1 MGTSIETVTGD
12 SWRNLM
18 SRLVVV
24 LFSCMFVWTLA
35 GQQAQAASQFTPG
48 TSAIMQM
55 KVPVGQSETVNSAA
69 DISNL
74 VVGDPDVA
82 DASPLGTRAFYVL
95 GRKTG
100 RTNLSLY
107 DASDNLLGVINV
119 EVTFDTSGLRDALRT
134 VLPRENI
141 KVRSVNGRVLLQG
154 TVLSSTAAAR
164 AVQVARDFAGD
175 NVTNA
180 MTVGASQ
187 QVTLEVRFIEAKR
200 NSSRDLSV
208 NYRVSAP
215 GITFQPFGQ
224 PVSDA
229 TPLASNAAV
238 APFGRFVAD
247 MLTGGASADIIIQA
261 LEKNGTARRLAEPN
275 LTALSGETASF
286 LAGGEFPIPVAQD
299 NNSITIEYKKFGV
312 SLAFTPTVLDNGLI
326 NLMIEPE
333 VSEADYSRT
342 VDAGLLKVP
351 SLIVRRTKTT
361 VELRD
366 GQSIS
371 IAGLLQTFNARSA
384 DQIPWLGDVPVLGAL
399 FRSSGFQKQET
410 DLLVII
416 TPRLAKPVDPSK
428 RIPTP
433 LDLTASSNDEELF
446 LLGKVEVDRNYVSF
460 IENGGHVQGPYGH
473 MIDLPGG
480 SNAIVTK

>member
-1 MGTSIETVTGD
+1 MSIMTNTLAG
-12 SWRNLM
+12 SSLRNLM
-18 SRLVVV
+18 ARLVVV
-24 LFSCMFVWTLA
+24 LFSCMCVWTLA
-35 GQQAQAASQFTPG
+35 ISQVQAATQFSPDTG
-48 TSAIMQM
+48 TIQQM
-55 KVPVGQSETVNSAA
+55 KVPVGQSETVKSGA
-69 DISNL
+69 DIANL
-74 VVGDPDVA
+74 VVGDPEIA
-82 DASPLGTRAFYVL
+82 DASPLGTRSFYIL

-107 DASDNLLGVINV
+107 DADDKLLGVINV
-119 EVTFDTSGLRDALRT
+119 EVTFDTRGLKDALRT

-154 TVLSSTAAAR
+154 AVRSSTAAAR
-164 AVQVARDFAGD
+164 AIQVAKDFAGD

-200 NSSRDLSV
+200 NASRDLGV
-208 NYRVSAP
+208 NYSVSAG
-215 GITFQPFGQ
+215 GISFQPFGN
-224 PVSDA
+224 A
-229 TPLASNAAV
+229 LASNAAT
-238 APFGRFVAD
+238 APFGRLVAD
-247 MLTGGASADIIIQA
+247 MLTGGASADIIVQA
-261 LEKNGTARRLAEPN
+261 LEKKGAARRLAEPN

-286 LAGGEFPIPVAQD
+286 LAGGEFPVPVAQD
-299 NNSITIEYKKFGV
+299 DNKISIEFKKFGV

-326 NLMIEPE
+326 NLAIEPE
-333 VSEADYSRT
+333 VSELDFSRT
-342 VDAGLLKVP
+342 VTTSAIQIP
-351 SLIVRRTKTT
+351 SLIVRRTRTT

-371 IAGLLQTFNARSA
+371 IAGLLQTFNARNA
-384 DQIPWLGDVPVLGAL
+384 DQIPWLGDVPVLGSL
-399 FRSSGFQKQET
+399 FRSSGFQKSET

-446 LLGKVEVDRNYVSF
+446 LHGKVEVSRNYQSF
-460 IENGGHVQGPYGH
+460 IENGGHVKGPYGH
-473 MIDLPGG
+473 MIDMPGG

>member
-1 MGTSIETVTGD
+1 MSIMTNTLPD
-12 SWRNLM
+12 SSLRNLM
-18 SRLVVV
+18 ARLVVV

-35 GQQAQAASQFTPG
+35 VNQVEAATKFSPG
-48 TSAIMQM
+48 TGTIQQM
-55 KVPVGQSETVNSAA
+55 KVPVGQSETVKSGA

-74 VVGDPDVA
+74 VVGDPEIA
-82 DASPLGTRAFYVL
+82 DASPLGTRSFYIL

-107 DASDNLLGVINV
+107 DADDKLLGVIGV
-119 EVTFDTSGLRDALRT
+119 EVTFDTRGLKDALRT
-134 VLPRENI
+134 VLPREKI

-154 TVLSSTAAAR
+154 AVRSSTAAAR
-164 AVQVARDFAGD
+164 AMQVAKDFAGN

-200 NSSRDLSV
+200 NASRDLGV
-208 NYRVSAP
+208 NYSVSAG
-215 GITFQPFGQ
+215 GISFQPFGN
-224 PVSDA
+224 A
-229 TPLASNAAV
+229 LASNAAT
-238 APFGRFVAD
+238 APFGRLVAD
-247 MLTGGASADIIIQA
+247 MLTGGASADIIVQA
-261 LEKNGTARRLAEPN
+261 LEKKGAARRLAEPN

-299 NNSITIEYKKFGV
+299 NDTISVEFKKFGV

-326 NLMIEPE
+326 NLAIEPE
-333 VSEADYSRT
+333 VSELDFSRT
-342 VDAGLLKVP
+342 VTTSAIQIP
-351 SLIVRRTKTT
+351 SLIVRRTRTT

-371 IAGLLQTFNARSA
+371 IAGLLQTFNARNA
-384 DQIPWLGDVPVLGAL
+384 DQIPWLGDVPVLGSL
-399 FRSSGFQKQET
+399 FRSSGFQKSET

-416 TPRLAKPVDPSK
+416 TPRLAKPVDPTK

-446 LLGKVEVDRNYVSF
+446 LYGKVEVSRNYLSF
-460 IENGGHVQGPYGH
+460 IENGGEIKGPYGH

>member
-1 MGTSIETVTGD
+1 MSIITNTLPGSSLRD
-12 SWRNLM
+12 M
-18 SRLVVV
+18 MARLVVV
-24 LFSCMFVWTLA
+24 LVSCMFVWTVA
-35 GQQAQAASQFTPG
+35 ISQAEATTRFNPG
-48 TSAIMQM
+48 TSSIMQM
-55 KVPVGQSETVNSAA
+55 KVPVGQSETVKSGA

-74 VVGDPDVA
+74 VVGDPDIA
-82 DASPLGTRAFYVL
+82 DASPLGTRSFYIL

-107 DASDNLLGVINV
+107 DADDKLLGVISV
-119 EVTFDTSGLRDALRT
+119 EVTFDTKGLKDALRT
-134 VLPRENI
+134 VLPREKI

-154 TVLSSTAAAR
+154 AVRSSTAAAR
-164 AVQVARDFAGD
+164 AIQVAKDFAGD

-200 NSSRDLSV
+200 NASRDLGV
-208 NYRVSAP
+208 NYSVSAG
-215 GITFQPFGQ
+215 GISFQPFGN
-224 PVSDA
+224 A
-229 TPLASNAAV
+229 LASNAAT
-238 APFGRFVAD
+238 APFGRLIAD
-247 MLTGGASADIIIQA
+247 MLTGGASADIIVQA
-261 LEKNGTARRLAEPN
+261 LEKKGAARRLAEPN

-286 LAGGEFPIPVAQD
+286 LAGGEFPVPVAQED
-299 NNSITIEYKKFGV
+299 NKISIEFKKFGV

-326 NLMIEPE
+326 NLAIEPE
-333 VSEADYSRT
+333 VSELDFSRT
-342 VDAGLLKVP
+342 VTTSAIQIP
-351 SLIVRRTKTT
+351 SLIVRRTRTT

-371 IAGLLQTFNARSA
+371 IAGLLQTFNARNA
-384 DQIPWLGDVPVLGAL
+384 DQIPWLGDVPVLGSL
-399 FRSSGFQKQET
+399 FRSSGFQKSET

-433 LDLTASSNDEELF
+433 LDMTASSNDEELF
-446 LLGKVEVDRNYVSF
+446 LHGKVEVSRNYQSF
-460 IENGGHVQGPYGH
+460 IENGGHVKGPYGH
-473 MIDLPGG
+473 MIDMPGG

>member
-1 MGTSIETVTGD
+1 MSIMTNTLPG
-12 SWRNLM
+12 SSLRNLM
-18 SRLVVV
+18 ARLVVV
-24 LFSCMFVWTLA
+24 LFSCMCVWTLA
-35 GQQAQAASQFTPG
+35 VNQAEAATQFSPG
-48 TSAIMQM
+48 TGTIQQM
-55 KVPVGQSETVNSAA
+55 KVPVGQSETVKSGA

-74 VVGDPDVA
+74 VVGDPEIA
-82 DASPLGTRAFYVL
+82 DASPLGTRSFYIL

-107 DASDNLLGVINV
+107 DADDKLLGVISV
-119 EVTFDTSGLRDALRT
+119 EVTFDTRGLKDALRT

-154 TVLSSTAAAR
+154 AVRSSTAAAR
-164 AVQVARDFAGD
+164 AMQVAKDFAGD
-175 NVTNA
+175 KVTNA

-200 NSSRDLSV
+200 NASRDLGV
-208 NYRVSAP
+208 NYSVSAG
-215 GITFQPFGQ
+215 GISFQPFGG
-224 PVSDA
+224 A
-229 TPLASNAAV
+229 LASNAAT
-238 APFGRFVAD
+238 APFGRLVAD
-247 MLTGGASADIIIQA
+247 MLTGGASADIIVQA
-261 LEKNGTARRLAEPN
+261 LEKKGAARRLAEPN

-286 LAGGEFPIPVAQD
+286 LAGGEFPVPVAQED
-299 NNSITIEYKKFGV
+299 NKISIEFKKFGV

-326 NLMIEPE
+326 NLAIEPE
-333 VSEADYSRT
+333 VSELDFSRT
-342 VDAGLLKVP
+342 VTTSAIQIP
-351 SLIVRRTKTT
+351 SLIVRRTRTT

-371 IAGLLQTFNARSA
+371 IAGLLQTFNARNA
-384 DQIPWLGDVPVLGAL
+384 DQIPWLGDVPVLGSL
-399 FRSSGFQKQET
+399 FRSSGFQKSET

-416 TPRLAKPVDPSK
+416 TPRLAKPVDPTK

-446 LLGKVEVDRNYVSF
+446 LHGKVEVSRNYLSF
-460 IENGGHVQGPYGH
+460 IENGGEIKGPYGH
-473 MIDLPGG
+473 IIDLPGG

>member
-1 MGTSIETVTGD
+1 MSIMTNTLAGSSLRE
-12 SWRNLM
+12 LM
-18 SRLVVV
+18 ARLVVV
-24 LFSCMFVWTLA
+24 LFSCMCVWTLA
-35 GQQAQAASQFTPG
+35 ISQVEAATQFSPDTG
-48 TSAIMQM
+48 TIQQM
-55 KVPVGQSETVNSAA
+55 KVPVGQSETVKSGA
-69 DISNL
+69 DVANL
-74 VVGDPDVA
+74 VVGDPEIA
-82 DASPLGTRAFYVL
+82 DASPLGTRSFYIL

-107 DASDNLLGVINV
+107 DADDKLLGVINV
-119 EVTFDTSGLRDALRT
+119 EVTFDTRGLKDALRT

-154 TVLSSTAAAR
+154 AVRSATAAAR
-164 AVQVARDFAGD
+164 AIQVAKDFAGD

-200 NSSRDLSV
+200 NASRDLGV
-208 NYRVSAP
+208 NYAVSAG
-215 GITFQPFGQ
+215 GISFQPFGN
-224 PVSDA
+224 A
-229 TPLASNAAV
+229 LASNAAT
-238 APFGRFVAD
+238 APFGRLVAD
-247 MLTGGASADIIIQA
+247 MLTGGASADIIVQA
-261 LEKNGTARRLAEPN
+261 LEKKGAARRLAEPN

-286 LAGGEFPIPVAQD
+286 LAGGEFPVPVAQD
-299 NNSITIEYKKFGV
+299 DNKISIEFKKFGV

-326 NLMIEPE
+326 NLAIEPE
-333 VSEADYSRT
+333 VSELDFSRT
-342 VDAGLLKVP
+342 VTTSAIQIP
-351 SLIVRRTKTT
+351 SLIVRRTRTT

-371 IAGLLQTFNARSA
+371 IAGLLQTFNARNA
-384 DQIPWLGDVPVLGAL
+384 DQIPWLGDVPVLGSL
-399 FRSSGFQKQET
+399 FRSSGFQKSET

-446 LLGKVEVDRNYVSF
+446 LHGKVEVSRNYQSF
-460 IENGGHVQGPYGH
+460 IENGGHVKGPYGH
-473 MIDLPGG
+473 MIDMPGG

>member
-1 MGTSIETVTGD
+1 MSIMTNTLPG
-12 SWRNLM
+12 SNLRNLM
-18 SRLVVV
+18 ARLVVV
-24 LFSCMFVWTLA
+24 LFSCMCVWTLA
-35 GQQAQAASQFTPG
+35 VNQVEAATQFSPG
-48 TSAIMQM
+48 TGTIQQM
-55 KVPVGQSETVNSAA
+55 KVPVGQSETVKSGA

-74 VVGDPDVA
+74 VVGDPEIA
-82 DASPLGTRAFYVL
+82 DASPLGTRSFYVL
-95 GRKTG
+95 GRKIG

-107 DASDNLLGVINV
+107 DADDKLLGVINV
-119 EVTFDTSGLRDALRT
+119 EVTFDTRGLKDALRT

-154 TVLSSTAAAR
+154 AVRSSTAAAR
-164 AVQVARDFAGD
+164 AIQVAKDFAGD

-200 NSSRDLSV
+200 NSSRDLGV
-208 NYRVSAP
+208 NYRVSAG

-224 PVSDA
+224 PVSNA
-229 TPLASNAAV
+229 TPLASSAASS
-238 APFGRFVAD
+238 PFGRLIAD

-261 LEKNGTARRLAEPN
+261 LEKNGVARRLAEPN

-299 NNSITIEYKKFGV
+299 NNNITIEFKKFGV

-342 VDAGLLKVP
+342 VDTVSAKVP

-384 DQIPWLGDVPVLGAL
+384 DQIPWLGDVPVLGTL
-399 FRSSGFQKQET
+399 FRSSGFQKHET

-416 TPRLAKPVDPSK
+416 TPRLVKPVDPSK

-446 LLGKVEVDRNYVSF
+446 LYGKVEVSRNYLSF
-460 IENGGHVQGPYGH
+460 IENGGHVKGPYGH

>member
-1 MGTSIETVTGD
+1 MGTSIEVSPGN
-12 SWRNLM
+12 SWRNPM
-18 SRLVVV
+18 SRLVIV
-24 LFSCMFVWTLA
+24 LFSCICVWTLA
-35 GQQAQAASQFTPG
+35 GQQARAAKQFKPG
-48 TSAIMQM
+48 TSTVMQM
-55 KVPVGQSETVNSAA
+55 KVPVGQSETVKSAA

-74 VVGDPDVA
+74 VVGDPEIA
-82 DASPLGTRAFYVL
+82 DASPLGTRSFYIL

-119 EVTFDTSGLRDALRT
+119 EVTFDTSGLKDALRT

-141 KVRSVNGRVLLQG
+141 KVRSINGRVLLQG
-154 TVLSSTAAAR
+154 AVRSSTAAAR
-164 AVQVARDFAGD
+164 AVQVAKDFAGS

-200 NSSRDLSV
+200 NASRDLGV
-208 NYRVSAP
+208 NYSVSAG
-215 GITFQPFGQ
+215 GISFQPFG
-224 PVSDA
+224 SA
-229 TPLASNAAV
+229 LASNAAT
-238 APFGRFVAD
+238 APFGRLVAD
-247 MLTGGASADIIIQA
+247 MLTGGASADIIVQA
-261 LEKNGTARRLAEPN
+261 LEKKGAARRLAEPN

-286 LAGGEFPIPVAQD
+286 LAGGEFPVPVAQD
-299 NNSITIEYKKFGV
+299 NDKISIEFKKFGV

-326 NLMIEPE
+326 NLAIEPE
-333 VSEADYSRT
+333 VSELDFSRT
-342 VDAGLLKVP
+342 VTTSAIQIP
-351 SLIVRRTKTT
+351 SLIVRRTRTT

-371 IAGLLQTFNARSA
+371 IAGLLQTFNSRNA
-384 DQIPWLGDVPVLGAL
+384 DQIPWLGDVPVLGSL
-399 FRSSGFQKQET
+399 FRSSGFQKSET

-446 LLGKVEVDRNYVSF
+446 MHGKVEVSRNYLSF
-460 IENGGHVQGPYGH
+460 IENGGHVKGPYGH

>member
-1 MGTSIETVTGD
+1 
-12 SWRNLM
+12 
-18 SRLVVV
+18 
-24 LFSCMFVWTLA
+24 
-35 GQQAQAASQFTPG
+35 
-48 TSAIMQM
+48 M
-55 KVPVGQSETVNSAA
+55 KVPVGQSETVKSGA

-74 VVGDPDVA
+74 VVGDPEIA
-82 DASPLGTRAFYVL
+82 DASPLGTRSFYIL

-107 DASDNLLGVINV
+107 DADDKLLGVINV
-119 EVTFDTSGLRDALRT
+119 EVTFDTRGLKDALRT
-134 VLPRENI
+134 VLPREKI

-154 TVLSSTAAAR
+154 AVRSSTAAAR
-164 AVQVARDFAGD
+164 AMQVAKDFAGD

-200 NSSRDLSV
+200 NASRDLGV
-208 NYRVSAP
+208 NYSVSAG
-215 GITFQPFGQ
+215 GISFQPFGN
-224 PVSDA
+224 A
-229 TPLASNAAV
+229 LASNAAT
-238 APFGRFVAD
+238 APFGRLIAD
-247 MLTGGASADIIIQA
+247 MLTGGASADIIVQA
-261 LEKNGTARRLAEPN
+261 LEKKGAARRLAEPN

-286 LAGGEFPIPVAQD
+286 LAGGEFPVPVAQD
-299 NNSITIEYKKFGV
+299 DDKISIEFKKFGV

-326 NLMIEPE
+326 NLAIEPE
-333 VSEADYSRT
+333 VSELDFSRT
-342 VDAGLLKVP
+342 VTTSAIQIP
-351 SLIVRRTKTT
+351 SLIVRRTRTT

-371 IAGLLQTFNARSA
+371 IAGLLQTFNARNA
-384 DQIPWLGDVPVLGAL
+384 DQIPWLGDVPVLGSL
-399 FRSSGFQKQET
+399 FRSSGFQKSET

-416 TPRLAKPVDPSK
+416 TPRLAKPVDPTK

-446 LLGKVEVDRNYVSF
+446 LHGKVEVSRNYLSF
-460 IENGGHVQGPYGH
+460 IENGGEIKGPYGH

>member
-1 MGTSIETVTGD
+1 MGTSIETLPGN
-12 SWRNLM
+12 SWRSMM
-18 SRLVVV
+18 SRLVIV
-24 LFSCMFVWTLA
+24 LFSCMCVWTVA
-35 GQQAQAASQFTPG
+35 GQQAQAAQQFKPG
-48 TSAIMQM
+48 TSLVMRM
-55 KVPVGQSETVNSAA
+55 KVPVGQSETVKSVA

-74 VVGDPDVA
+74 VVGDPDIA
-82 DASPLGTRAFYVL
+82 DASPLGTRAFYIL

-154 TVLSSTAAAR
+154 VVHSATAAAR
-164 AVQVARDFAGD
+164 AMQVAKDFAGN

-200 NSSRDLSV
+200 NASRDLGVNYSV
-208 NYRVSAP
+208 NAG
-215 GITFQPFGQ
+215 GIRFQPFG
-224 PVSDA
+224 SA
-229 TPLASNAAV
+229 LASNAATT
-238 APFGRFVAD
+238 PFGRFVAD
-247 MLTGGASADIIIQA
+247 MLTGGMSADIIVQA
-261 LEKNGTARRLAEPN
+261 LEKKGAARRLAEPN

-286 LAGGEFPIPVAQD
+286 LAGGEFPVPVAQD
-299 NNSITIEYKKFGV
+299 SDKISIEYKKFGV

-326 NLMIEPE
+326 NLAIEPE
-333 VSEADYSRT
+333 VSELDFSRT
-342 VDAGLLKVP
+342 VTTSAIQIP

-371 IAGLLQTFNARSA
+371 IAGLLQTFNSRNA
-384 DQIPWLGDVPVLGAL
+384 DQLPWLGDVPVLGSL
-399 FRSSGFQKQET
+399 FRSSGFQKSET

-433 LDLTASSNDEELF
+433 LDLTSSSNDEELF
-446 LLGKVEVDRNYVSF
+446 LHGKVEVSRNYLSF
-460 IENGGHVQGPYGH
+460 IENGGHVKGPYGH

>member
-1 MGTSIETVTGD
+1 MTNTLAGS
-12 SWRNLM
+12 SLRNLM
-18 SRLVVV
+18 ARLVVV
-24 LFSCMFVWTLA
+24 LFSCMCVWTLA
-35 GQQAQAASQFTPG
+35 ISQVQAATQFNPDTG
-48 TSAIMQM
+48 TIQQM
-55 KVPVGQSETVNSAA
+55 KVPVGQSETVKSGA
-69 DISNL
+69 DIANL
-74 VVGDPDVA
+74 VVGDPEIA
-82 DASPLGTRAFYVL
+82 DASPLGTRSFYIL

-107 DASDNLLGVINV
+107 DADDKLLGVINV
-119 EVTFDTSGLRDALRT
+119 EVTFDTRGLKDALRT

-154 TVLSSTAAAR
+154 AVRSSTAAAR
-164 AVQVARDFAGD
+164 AIQVAKDFAGD

-200 NSSRDLSV
+200 NASRDLGV
-208 NYRVSAP
+208 NYSVSAG
-215 GITFQPFGQ
+215 GISFQPFGN
-224 PVSDA
+224 A
-229 TPLASNAAV
+229 LASNAAT
-238 APFGRFVAD
+238 APFGRLVAD
-247 MLTGGASADIIIQA
+247 MLTGGASADIIVQA
-261 LEKNGTARRLAEPN
+261 LEKKGAARRLAEPN

-286 LAGGEFPIPVAQD
+286 LAGGEFPVPVAQD
-299 NNSITIEYKKFGV
+299 DNKISIEFKKFGV

-326 NLMIEPE
+326 NLAIEPE
-333 VSEADYSRT
+333 VSELDFSRT
-342 VDAGLLKVP
+342 VTTSAIQIP
-351 SLIVRRTKTT
+351 SLIVRRTRTT

-371 IAGLLQTFNARSA
+371 IAGLLQTFNARNA
-384 DQIPWLGDVPVLGAL
+384 DQIPWLGDVPVLGSL
-399 FRSSGFQKQET
+399 FRSSGFQKSET

-446 LLGKVEVDRNYVSF
+446 LHGKVEVSRNYQSF
-460 IENGGHVQGPYGH
+460 IENGGHVKGPYGH
-473 MIDLPGG
+473 MIDMPGG

>member
-1 MGTSIETVTGD
+1 MTNTLAGSSLRD
-12 SWRNLM
+12 LM
-18 SRLVVV
+18 ARLVVV
-24 LFSCMFVWTLA
+24 LFSCMCVWTLA
-35 GQQAQAASQFTPG
+35 ISQVEAATQFRPDTG
-48 TSAIMQM
+48 TIQQM
-55 KVPVGQSETVNSAA
+55 KVPVGQSETVKSGA
-69 DISNL
+69 DIANL
-74 VVGDPDVA
+74 VVGDPEIA
-82 DASPLGTRAFYVL
+82 DASPLGTRSFYIL

-107 DASDNLLGVINV
+107 DADDKLLGVISV
-119 EVTFDTSGLRDALRT
+119 EVTFDTRGLKDALRT

-154 TVLSSTAAAR
+154 AVRSATAAAR
-164 AVQVARDFAGD
+164 AIQVAKDFAGD

-200 NSSRDLSV
+200 NASRDLGV
-208 NYRVSAP
+208 NYAVSAG
-215 GITFQPFGQ
+215 GISFQPFGN
-224 PVSDA
+224 A
-229 TPLASNAAV
+229 LASNAAT
-238 APFGRFVAD
+238 APFGRLVAD
-247 MLTGGASADIIIQA
+247 MLTGGASADIIVQA
-261 LEKNGTARRLAEPN
+261 LEKKGAARRLAEPN

-286 LAGGEFPIPVAQD
+286 LAGGEFPVPVAQD
-299 NNSITIEYKKFGV
+299 DNKISIEFKKFGV

-326 NLMIEPE
+326 NLAIEPE
-333 VSEADYSRT
+333 VSELDFSRT
-342 VDAGLLKVP
+342 VTTSAIQIP
-351 SLIVRRTKTT
+351 SLIVRRTRTT

-371 IAGLLQTFNARSA
+371 IAGLLQTFNARNA
-384 DQIPWLGDVPVLGAL
+384 DQIPWLGDVPVLGSL
-399 FRSSGFQKQET
+399 FRSSGFQKSET

-446 LLGKVEVDRNYVSF
+446 LHGKVEVSRNYQSF
-460 IENGGHVQGPYGH
+460 IENGGHVKGPYGH
-473 MIDLPGG
+473 MIDMPGG

>member
-1 MGTSIETVTGD
+1 MTTSTNLLPG
-12 SWRNLM
+12 SNWRNLM
-18 SRLVVV
+18 ARLMIV
-24 LFSCMFVWTLA
+24 LFSCMCVWTLTSH
-35 GQQAQAASQFTPG
+35 QAQAASQFTPG
-48 TSAIMQM
+48 TSKIMQM
-55 KVPVGQSETVNSAA
+55 KVPVGQSETVKSTA

-74 VVGDPDVA
+74 VVGDPDIA
-82 DASPLGTRAFYVL
+82 DASPLGTKSFYIL

-107 DASDNLLGVINV
+107 DVDDKLLGVINV
-119 EVTFDTSGLRDALRT
+119 EITFDTRGLKDALRT

-154 TVLSSTAAAR
+154 AVRSSTAAAR
-164 AVQVARDFAGD
+164 AVQVAKDFAGN

-200 NSSRDLSV
+200 NASRDLGV
-208 NYRVSAP
+208 NYSVSAG
-215 GITFQPFGQ
+215 GISFQPFGN
-224 PVSDA
+224 S
-229 TPLASNAAV
+229 LASNAAT
-238 APFGRFVAD
+238 APFGRLVAD
-247 MLTGGASADIIIQA
+247 MLTGGASADIIVQA
-261 LEKNGTARRLAEPN
+261 LEKKGAARRLAEPN

-286 LAGGEFPIPVAQD
+286 LAGGEFPVPVAQD
-299 NNSITIEYKKFGV
+299 NNKISIEFKKFGV

-326 NLMIEPE
+326 NLAIEPE
-333 VSEADYSRT
+333 VSELDFSRT
-342 VDAGLLKVP
+342 VTTSAIQIP
-351 SLIVRRTKTT
+351 SLIVRRTRTT

-371 IAGLLQTFNARSA
+371 IAGLLQTFNARNA
-384 DQIPWLGDVPVLGAL
+384 DQIPWLGDVPVLGSL
-399 FRSSGFQKQET
+399 FRSSGFQKSET

-446 LLGKVEVDRNYVSF
+446 LHGKVEVSRNYLSF
-460 IENGGHVQGPYGH
+460 IENGGHVKGPYGH

-480 SNAIVTK
+480 SNEIVTK

>member
-1 MGTSIETVTGD
+1 MSTMTNTLAGSSLRD
-12 SWRNLM
+12 LM
-18 SRLVVV
+18 ARLVVV
-24 LFSCMFVWTLA
+24 LFSCMCVWTLA
-35 GQQAQAASQFTPG
+35 ISQVEAATQFSPDTG
-48 TSAIMQM
+48 TIQQM
-55 KVPVGQSETVNSAA
+55 KVPVGQSETVKSGA
-69 DISNL
+69 DIANL
-74 VVGDPDVA
+74 VVGDPEIA
-82 DASPLGTRAFYVL
+82 DASPLGTRSFYIL

-107 DASDNLLGVINV
+107 DADDKLLGVINV
-119 EVTFDTSGLRDALRT
+119 EVTFDTRGLKDALRT

-154 TVLSSTAAAR
+154 AVRSSTAAAR
-164 AVQVARDFAGD
+164 AIQVAKDFAGD
-175 NVTNA
+175 NVSNA

-200 NSSRDLSV
+200 NASRDLGV
-208 NYRVSAP
+208 NYSVSAG
-215 GITFQPFGQ
+215 GISFQPFGN
-224 PVSDA
+224 A
-229 TPLASNAAV
+229 LASNAAT
-238 APFGRFVAD
+238 APFGRLVAD
-247 MLTGGASADIIIQA
+247 MLTGGASADIIVQA
-261 LEKNGTARRLAEPN
+261 LEKKGAARRLAEPN

-286 LAGGEFPIPVAQD
+286 LAGGEFPVPVAQD
-299 NNSITIEYKKFGV
+299 DNKISIEFKKFGV

-326 NLMIEPE
+326 NLAIEPE
-333 VSEADYSRT
+333 VSELDFSRT
-342 VDAGLLKVP
+342 VTTSAIQIP
-351 SLIVRRTKTT
+351 SLIVRRTRTT

-371 IAGLLQTFNARSA
+371 IAGLLQTFNARNA
-384 DQIPWLGDVPVLGAL
+384 DQIPWLGDVPVLGSL
-399 FRSSGFQKQET
+399 FRSSGFQKSET

-446 LLGKVEVDRNYVSF
+446 LHGKVEVSRNYQSF
-460 IENGGHVQGPYGH
+460 IENGGHVKGPYGH
-473 MIDLPGG
+473 MIDMPGG

>member
-1 MGTSIETVTGD
+1 MTNTLPGNSL
-12 SWRNLM
+12 RNLM
-18 SRLVVV
+18 ARLMVV
-24 LFSCMFVWTLA
+24 LFSCMCVWTLA
-35 GQQAQAASQFTPG
+35 VNQVEAATRFSPG
-48 TSAIMQM
+48 TGTIQQM
-55 KVPVGQSETVNSAA
+55 KVPVGQSETVKSGA

-74 VVGDPDVA
+74 VVGDPEIA
-82 DASPLGTRAFYVL
+82 DASPLGTRSFYIL

-107 DASDNLLGVINV
+107 DADDKLLGVINV
-119 EVTFDTSGLRDALRT
+119 EVTFDTRGLKDALRT
-134 VLPRENI
+134 VLPREKI

-154 TVLSSTAAAR
+154 AVRSSTAAAR
-164 AVQVARDFAGD
+164 AMQVAKDFAGD

-200 NSSRDLSV
+200 NASRDLGV
-208 NYRVSAP
+208 NYSVSAG
-215 GITFQPFGQ
+215 GISFQPFGN
-224 PVSDA
+224 A
-229 TPLASNAAV
+229 LASNAAT
-238 APFGRFVAD
+238 APFGRMIAD
-247 MLTGGASADIIIQA
+247 MLTGGASADIIVQA
-261 LEKNGTARRLAEPN
+261 LEKKGAARRLAEPN

-286 LAGGEFPIPVAQD
+286 LAGGEFPVPVAQD
-299 NNSITIEYKKFGV
+299 DNKISIEFKKFGV

-326 NLMIEPE
+326 NLAIEPE
-333 VSEADYSRT
+333 VSELDFSRT
-342 VDAGLLKVP
+342 VTTSAIQIP
-351 SLIVRRTKTT
+351 SLIVRRTRTT

-371 IAGLLQTFNARSA
+371 IAGLLQTFNARNA
-384 DQIPWLGDVPVLGAL
+384 DQIPWLGDVPVLGSL
-399 FRSSGFQKQET
+399 FRSSGFQKSET

-416 TPRLAKPVDPSK
+416 TPRLAKPVDPTK

-446 LLGKVEVDRNYVSF
+446 LHGKVEVSRNYLSL
-460 IENGGHVQGPYGH
+460 IENGGEIKGPYGH

>member
-1 MGTSIETVTGD
+1 MTTSTNLLPG
-12 SWRNLM
+12 SNWRNLM
-18 SRLVVV
+18 ARLMIV
-24 LFSCMFVWTLA
+24 LFSCMCVWTLTSH
-35 GQQAQAASQFTPG
+35 QAQAANQFTPG
-48 TSAIMQM
+48 TSKIMQM
-55 KVPVGQSETVNSAA
+55 KVPVGQSETVKSTA

-74 VVGDPDVA
+74 VVGDPDIA
-82 DASPLGTRAFYVL
+82 DASPLGTKSFYIL

-107 DASDNLLGVINV
+107 DVDDKLLGVINV
-119 EVTFDTSGLRDALRT
+119 EITFDTRGLKDALRT

-154 TVLSSTAAAR
+154 AVRSSTAAAR
-164 AVQVARDFAGD
+164 AVQVAKDFAGN

-200 NSSRDLSV
+200 NASRDLGV
-208 NYRVSAP
+208 NYSVSAG
-215 GITFQPFGQ
+215 GISFQPFGN
-224 PVSDA
+224 S
-229 TPLASNAAV
+229 LASNAAT
-238 APFGRFVAD
+238 APFGRLVAD
-247 MLTGGASADIIIQA
+247 MLTGGASADIIVQA
-261 LEKNGTARRLAEPN
+261 LEKKGAARRLAEPN

-286 LAGGEFPIPVAQD
+286 LAGGEFPVPVAQD
-299 NNSITIEYKKFGV
+299 NNKISIEFKKFGV

-326 NLMIEPE
+326 NLAIEPE
-333 VSEADYSRT
+333 VSELDFSRT
-342 VDAGLLKVP
+342 VTTSAIQIP
-351 SLIVRRTKTT
+351 SLIVRRTRTT

-371 IAGLLQTFNARSA
+371 IAGLLQTFNARNA
-384 DQIPWLGDVPVLGAL
+384 DQIPWLGDVPVLGSL
-399 FRSSGFQKQET
+399 FRSSGFQKSET

-446 LLGKVEVDRNYVSF
+446 LHGKVEVSRNYLSF
-460 IENGGHVQGPYGH
+460 IENGGHVKGPYGH

-480 SNAIVTK
+480 SNEIVTK

>member
-1 MGTSIETVTGD
+1 
-12 SWRNLM
+12 
-18 SRLVVV
+18 
-24 LFSCMFVWTLA
+24 
-35 GQQAQAASQFTPG
+35 
-48 TSAIMQM
+48 
-55 KVPVGQSETVNSAA
+55 SETVKSGA
-69 DISNL
+69 DIANL
-74 VVGDPDVA
+74 VVGDPEIA
-82 DASPLGTRAFYVL
+82 DASPLGTRSFYIL

-107 DASDNLLGVINV
+107 DADDKLLGVINV
-119 EVTFDTSGLRDALRT
+119 EVTFDTRGLKDALRT

-154 TVLSSTAAAR
+154 AVRSSTAAAR
-164 AVQVARDFAGD
+164 AIQVAKDFAGD

-200 NSSRDLSV
+200 NASRDLGV
-208 NYRVSAP
+208 NYSVSAG
-215 GITFQPFGQ
+215 GISFQPFGN
-224 PVSDA
+224 A
-229 TPLASNAAV
+229 LASNAAT
-238 APFGRFVAD
+238 APFGRLVAD
-247 MLTGGASADIIIQA
+247 MLTGGASADIIVQA
-261 LEKNGTARRLAEPN
+261 LEKKGAARRLAEPN

-286 LAGGEFPIPVAQD
+286 LAGGEFPVPVAQD
-299 NNSITIEYKKFGV
+299 DNKISIEFKKFGV

-326 NLMIEPE
+326 NLAIEPE
-333 VSEADYSRT
+333 VSELDFSRT
-342 VDAGLLKVP
+342 VTTSAIQIP
-351 SLIVRRTKTT
+351 SLIVRRTRTT

-371 IAGLLQTFNARSA
+371 IAGLLQTFNARNA
-384 DQIPWLGDVPVLGAL
+384 DQIPWLGDVPVLGSL
-399 FRSSGFQKQET
+399 FRSSGFQKSET

-446 LLGKVEVDRNYVSF
+446 LHGKVEVSRNYQSF
-460 IENGGHVQGPYGH
+460 IENGGHVKGPYGH
-473 MIDLPGG
+473 MIDMPGG

>member
-1 MGTSIETVTGD
+1 MSIMTNTLPG
-12 SWRNLM
+12 SSLRNLTA
-18 SRLVVV
+18 RLVVV
-24 LFSCMFVWTLA
+24 LFSCMCVWTLA
-35 GQQAQAASQFTPG
+35 ISQVEAATQFSPG
-48 TSAIMQM
+48 TGTIQQM
-55 KVPVGQSETVNSAA
+55 KVPVGQSETVKSGA
-69 DISNL
+69 DIANL
-74 VVGDPDVA
+74 VVGDPEIA
-82 DASPLGTRAFYVL
+82 DASPLGTRSFYIL

-107 DASDNLLGVINV
+107 DADDKLLGVINV
-119 EVTFDTSGLRDALRT
+119 EVTFDTRGLKDALRT
-134 VLPRENI
+134 VLPREKI

-154 TVLSSTAAAR
+154 AVRSSTAAAR
-164 AVQVARDFAGD
+164 AIQVAKDFAGD

-200 NSSRDLSV
+200 NTSRDLGV
-208 NYRVSAP
+208 NYSVSAG
-215 GITFQPFGQ
+215 GISFQPFGT
-224 PVSDA
+224 A
-229 TPLASNAAV
+229 LASNAAT
-238 APFGRFVAD
+238 APFGQLVAD
-247 MLTGGASADIIIQA
+247 MLTGGASADIIVQA
-261 LEKNGTARRLAEPN
+261 LEKKGAARRLAEPN

-286 LAGGEFPIPVAQD
+286 LAGGEFPVPVAQD
-299 NNSITIEYKKFGV
+299 DNKISIEFKKFGV

-326 NLMIEPE
+326 NLAIEPE
-333 VSEADYSRT
+333 VSELDFSRT
-342 VDAGLLKVP
+342 VTTSAIQIP
-351 SLIVRRTKTT
+351 SLIVRRTRTT

-371 IAGLLQTFNARSA
+371 IAGLLQTFNARNA
-384 DQIPWLGDVPVLGAL
+384 DQIPWLGDVPVLGSL
-399 FRSSGFQKQET
+399 FRSSGFQKSET

-446 LLGKVEVDRNYVSF
+446 LHGKVEVSRNYQSF
-460 IENGGHVQGPYGH
+460 IENGGHVKGPYGH
-473 MIDLPGG
+473 MIDMPGG

>member
-1 MGTSIETVTGD
+1 MRTSTHTLPGISRRD
-12 SWRNLM
+12 LM
-18 SRLVVV
+18 ARLVAV
-24 LFSCMFVWTLA
+24 LFSCICVWTLA
-35 GQQAQAASQFTPG
+35 SHQAQAARQFIPG
-48 TSAIMQM
+48 TNTIMQM
-55 KVPVGQSETVNSAA
+55 KVPVGQSETVKSAA

-74 VVGDPDVA
+74 VVGDPDIA
-82 DASPLGTRAFYVL
+82 DASPLGVRSFYIL

-107 DASDNLLGVINV
+107 DADNNLLGVVSV
-119 EVTFDTSGLRDALRT
+119 EVTFDTTGLKEALRT

-154 TVLSSTAAAR
+154 AVRSSTAAAR
-164 AVQVARDFAGD
+164 AIQVAKDFAGP

-200 NSSRDLSV
+200 NASRDLGV
-208 NYRVSAP
+208 NYSVSAG
-215 GITFQPFGQ
+215 GISFQPFGG
-224 PVSDA
+224 A
-229 TPLASNAAV
+229 LASNAAT
-238 APFGRFVAD
+238 APFGRLIAN

-261 LEKNGTARRLAEPN
+261 LEKKGAARRLAEPN
-275 LTALSGETASF
+275 LTALSGESASF
-286 LAGGEFPIPVAQD
+286 LAGGEFPVPVAQD
-299 NNSITIEYKKFGV
+299 NDSISIEFKKFGV

-326 NLMIEPE
+326 NLAIEPE
-333 VSEADYSRT
+333 VSELDFSRT
-342 VDAGLLKVP
+342 VTTSAIQIP

-371 IAGLLQTFNARSA
+371 IAGLLQTFNSRNA
-384 DQIPWLGDVPVLGAL
+384 DQIPWLGDVPVLGSL
-399 FRSSGFQKQET
+399 FRSSGFQKSET

-416 TPRLAKPVDPSK
+416 TPRLAKPVDPTK

-446 LLGKVEVDRNYVSF
+446 LHGKVEVSRNYLSF
-460 IENGGHVQGPYGH
+460 VENGGNIKGPYGH

>member
-1 MGTSIETVTGD
+1 MSITTNTLPG
-12 SWRNLM
+12 SSLRNLM
-18 SRLVVV
+18 ARLVVV
-24 LFSCMFVWTLA
+24 LFSCMCVWTLA
-35 GQQAQAASQFTPG
+35 VSHAEAATEFSPG
-48 TSAIMQM
+48 TDTIQQM
-55 KVPVGQSETVNSAA
+55 KVPVGQSETVKSGA
-69 DISNL
+69 DIANL
-74 VVGDPDVA
+74 VVGDPEIA
-82 DASPLGTRAFYVL
+82 DASPLGTRSFYIL

-107 DASDNLLGVINV
+107 DADDKLLGVINV
-119 EVTFDTSGLRDALRT
+119 EVTFDTRGLKDALRT

-154 TVLSSTAAAR
+154 AVRSSTAAAR
-164 AVQVARDFAGD
+164 AIQVAKDFAGD

-200 NSSRDLSV
+200 NASRDLGV
-208 NYRVSAP
+208 NYSVSAG
-215 GITFQPFGQ
+215 GISFQPFGN
-224 PVSDA
+224 A
-229 TPLASNAAV
+229 LASNAAT
-238 APFGRFVAD
+238 APFGRLIAD
-247 MLTGGASADIIIQA
+247 MLTGGASADIIVQA
-261 LEKNGTARRLAEPN
+261 LEKKGAARRLAEPN

-286 LAGGEFPIPVAQD
+286 LAGGEFPVPVAQED
-299 NNSITIEYKKFGV
+299 NKISIEFKKFGV

-326 NLMIEPE
+326 NLAIEPE
-333 VSEADYSRT
+333 VSELDFSRT
-342 VDAGLLKVP
+342 VTTSAIQIP
-351 SLIVRRTKTT
+351 SLIVRRTRTT

-371 IAGLLQTFNARSA
+371 IAGLLQTFNARNA
-384 DQIPWLGDVPVLGAL
+384 DQIPWLGDVPVLGSL
-399 FRSSGFQKQET
+399 FRSSGFQKSET

-446 LLGKVEVDRNYVSF
+446 LHGKVEVSRNYESF
-460 IENGGHVQGPYGH
+460 IENGGHVKGPYGH
-473 MIDLPGG
+473 MIDMPGG

>member
-1 MGTSIETVTGD
+1 MRTTTNTLPGISRRD
-12 SWRNLM
+12 LM
-18 SRLVVV
+18 ARLVAV
-24 LFSCMFVWTLA
+24 LFSCICMWTLA
-35 GQQAQAASQFTPG
+35 SHQAQAARQFIPG
-48 TSAIMQM
+48 TNAIMQL
-55 KVPVGQSETVNSAA
+55 KVPVGQSETVKSAA

-74 VVGDPDVA
+74 VVGDPDIA
-82 DASPLGTRAFYVL
+82 DASPLGSRSFYIL

-107 DASDNLLGVINV
+107 DADNNLLGVVSV
-119 EVTFDTSGLRDALRT
+119 EVTFDTTGLNEALRT

-141 KVRSVNGRVLLQG
+141 KVRSVNGRILLQG
-154 TVLSSTAAAR
+154 AVRSATAAAR
-164 AVQVARDFAGD
+164 AIQVATDFAGP

-200 NSSRDLSV
+200 NASRDLGV
-208 NYRVSAP
+208 NYSVSAG
-215 GITFQPFGQ
+215 GISFQPFGG
-224 PVSDA
+224 A
-229 TPLASNAAV
+229 LASNAAT
-238 APFGRFVAD
+238 APFGRLVAN

-261 LEKNGTARRLAEPN
+261 LEKKGAARRLAEPN
-275 LTALSGETASF
+275 LTALSGESASF
-286 LAGGEFPIPVAQD
+286 LAGGEFPVPVAQD
-299 NNSITIEYKKFGV
+299 NDKISIEFKKFGV

-326 NLMIEPE
+326 NLAIEPE
-333 VSEADYSRT
+333 VSELDFSRT
-342 VDAGLLKVP
+342 VTTSAIQIP

-371 IAGLLQTFNARSA
+371 IAGLLQTFNSRNA
-384 DQIPWLGDVPVLGAL
+384 DQIPWLGDVPVLGSL
-399 FRSSGFQKQET
+399 FRSSGFQKSET

-416 TPRLAKPVDPSK
+416 TPRLAKPVDPTK

-446 LLGKVEVDRNYVSF
+446 LHGKVEVSRNYLSF
-460 IENGGHVQGPYGH
+460 VENGGNIKGPYGH

>member
-1 MGTSIETVTGD
+1 MSIMTNTLAGRSLRD
-12 SWRNLM
+12 LM
-18 SRLVVV
+18 ARLVVV
-24 LFSCMFVWTLA
+24 LFSCMCVWTLA
-35 GQQAQAASQFTPG
+35 VSQVEAATQFSPDTG
-48 TSAIMQM
+48 TIQQM
-55 KVPVGQSETVNSAA
+55 KVPVGQSETVKSGA
-69 DISNL
+69 DIANL
-74 VVGDPDVA
+74 VVGDPEIA
-82 DASPLGTRAFYVL
+82 DASPLGTRSFYIL

-107 DASDNLLGVINV
+107 DADDKLLGVINV
-119 EVTFDTSGLRDALRT
+119 EVTFDTRGLKDALRT

-141 KVRSVNGRVLLQG
+141 NVRSVNGRVLLQG
-154 TVLSSTAAAR
+154 AVRSATAAAR
-164 AVQVARDFAGD
+164 AIQVAKDFAGD

-200 NSSRDLSV
+200 NASRDLGV
-208 NYRVSAP
+208 NYSVSAG
-215 GITFQPFGQ
+215 GISFQPFGN
-224 PVSDA
+224 A
-229 TPLASNAAV
+229 LASNAAT
-238 APFGRFVAD
+238 APFGRLVAD
-247 MLTGGASADIIIQA
+247 MLTGGASADIIVQA
-261 LEKNGTARRLAEPN
+261 LEKKGAARRLAEPN

-286 LAGGEFPIPVAQD
+286 LAGGEFPVPVAQD
-299 NNSITIEYKKFGV
+299 DNKISIEFKKFGV

-326 NLMIEPE
+326 NLAIEPE
-333 VSEADYSRT
+333 VSELDFSRT
-342 VDAGLLKVP
+342 VTTSAIQIP
-351 SLIVRRTKTT
+351 SLIVRRTRTT

-371 IAGLLQTFNARSA
+371 IAGLLQTFNARNA
-384 DQIPWLGDVPVLGAL
+384 DQIPWLGDVPVLGSL
-399 FRSSGFQKQET
+399 FRSSGFQKSET

-446 LLGKVEVDRNYVSF
+446 LHGKVEVSRNYQSF
-460 IENGGHVQGPYGH
+460 IENGGHVKGPYGH
-473 MIDLPGG
+473 MIDMPGG

>member
-1 MGTSIETVTGD
+1 MGTSIEALPGN
-12 SWRNLM
+12 SWRNKM
-18 SRLVVV
+18 SRLLII
-24 LFSCMFVWTLA
+24 LFSCMCVWTVA
-35 GQQAQAASQFTPG
+35 GQQAQAAKQFKPG
-48 TSAIMQM
+48 TSLVMRM
-55 KVPVGQSETVNSAA
+55 KVPVGQSETVKSVA

-74 VVGDPDVA
+74 VVGDPDIA
-82 DASPLGTRAFYVL
+82 DASPLGTRAFYIL

-107 DASDNLLGVINV
+107 DAGDNLLGVINV
-119 EVTFDTSGLRDALRT
+119 EVTFDTSGLKDALRT
-134 VLPRENI
+134 VLPREKI

-154 TVLSSTAAAR
+154 AVRSSTAAAR
-164 AVQVARDFAGD
+164 AMQVAKDFAGD

-200 NSSRDLSV
+200 NASRDLGV
-208 NYRVSAP
+208 NYSVSAG
-215 GITFQPFGQ
+215 GISFQPFGN
-224 PVSDA
+224 A
-229 TPLASNAAV
+229 LASNAAT
-238 APFGRFVAD
+238 APFGRLVAD
-247 MLTGGASADIIIQA
+247 MLTGGASADIIVQA
-261 LEKNGTARRLAEPN
+261 LEKKGAARRLAEPN

-286 LAGGEFPIPVAQD
+286 LAGGEFPVPVAQD
-299 NNSITIEYKKFGV
+299 DNKISIEFKKFGV

-326 NLMIEPE
+326 NLAIEPE
-333 VSEADYSRT
+333 VSELDFSRT
-342 VDAGLLKVP
+342 VTTSAIQIP
-351 SLIVRRTKTT
+351 SLIVRRTRTT

-371 IAGLLQTFNARSA
+371 IAGLLQTFNARNA
-384 DQIPWLGDVPVLGAL
+384 DQIPWLGDVPVLGSL
-399 FRSSGFQKQET
+399 FRSSGFQKSET

-446 LLGKVEVDRNYVSF
+446 LHGKVEVSRNYQSF
-460 IENGGHVQGPYGH
+460 IENGGHVKGPYGH
-473 MIDLPGG
+473 MIDMPGG

>member
-1 MGTSIETVTGD
+1 MSIMTNTLAGRSLRD
-12 SWRNLM
+12 LM
-18 SRLVVV
+18 ARLVVV
-24 LFSCMFVWTLA
+24 LFSCMCVWTLA
-35 GQQAQAASQFTPG
+35 VSQVEAATQFSPDTG
-48 TSAIMQM
+48 TIQQM
-55 KVPVGQSETVNSAA
+55 KVPVGQSETVKSGA
-69 DISNL
+69 DIANL
-74 VVGDPDVA
+74 VVGDPEIA
-82 DASPLGTRAFYVL
+82 DASPLGTRSFYIL

-107 DASDNLLGVINV
+107 DADDKLLGVINV
-119 EVTFDTSGLRDALRT
+119 EVTFDTRGLKDALRT

-154 TVLSSTAAAR
+154 AVRSATAAAR
-164 AVQVARDFAGD
+164 AIQVAKDFAGD

-200 NSSRDLSV
+200 NASRDLGV
-208 NYRVSAP
+208 NYSVSAG
-215 GITFQPFGQ
+215 GISFQPFGN
-224 PVSDA
+224 A
-229 TPLASNAAV
+229 LASNAAT
-238 APFGRFVAD
+238 APFGRLVAD
-247 MLTGGASADIIIQA
+247 MLTGGASADIIVQA
-261 LEKNGTARRLAEPN
+261 LEKKGAARRLAEPN

-286 LAGGEFPIPVAQD
+286 LAGGEFPVPVAQD
-299 NNSITIEYKKFGV
+299 DNKISIEFKKFGV

-326 NLMIEPE
+326 NLAIEPE
-333 VSEADYSRT
+333 VSELDFSRT
-342 VDAGLLKVP
+342 VTTSAIQIP
-351 SLIVRRTKTT
+351 SLIVRRTRTT

-371 IAGLLQTFNARSA
+371 IAGLLQTFNARNA
-384 DQIPWLGDVPVLGAL
+384 DQIPWLGDVPVLGSL
-399 FRSSGFQKQET
+399 FRSSGFQKSET

-446 LLGKVEVDRNYVSF
+446 LHGKVEVSRNYQSF
-460 IENGGHVQGPYGH
+460 IENGGHVKGPYGH
-473 MIDLPGG
+473 MIDMPGG